1 MQWKQN
7 KMTPQTLNDHEVEA
21 ILYAIRKT
29 EKCGHIFLV
38 TEAGSRAR
46 GLASES
52 SDYDVRFVYMPTMDW
67 YCGLD
72 RKTARDVFDAHDKA
86 ALGLSLA
93 DRYDV
98 SGMEITKFLG
108 LVLRSNPTVLEWLSG
123 DVYQTGTIGEE
134 LMQLKDAPHNAQLL
148 SYHYDRMARNQ
159 VKNDR
164 LLQETRTIKDW
175 LMFLVPALSAL
186 WVDAHGTLPPM
197 KFDELVDSFTFG
209 TEPKSLGTTI
219 NEIRE
224 VAYLKRLGHGN
235 DLCSNRQFSGLR
247 VFARE
252 FMASRP
258 PATITN
264 SEPSDRLRTA
274 IDLVLYRATYRP

>member
-1 MQWKQN
+1 
-7 KMTPQTLNDHEVEA
+7 MTPQTLNDHEVEA

-123 DVYQTGTIGEE
+123 DVYKTGTIGEE

-164 LLQETRTIKDW
+164 LLHEVRTVKDW

-197 KFDELVDSFTFG
+197 KFNELVDSFSQNTPPSG
-209 TEPKSLGTTI
+209 TI

-224 VAYLKRLGHGN
+224 VAYLKRTGTGN
-235 DLCSNRQFSGLR
+235 EPCSNRKYSGLR
-247 VFARE
+247 LFARE
-252 FMASRP
+252 FMQNRP
-258 PATITN
+258 PSTIE
-264 SEPSDRLRTA
+264 SAEPSERLRSA
-274 IDLVLYRATYRP
+274 IGLVLYRATYRP